1 MGRIMKRLT
10 LGPGRLQVTP
20 QFGVRPVTYLNFSW
34 VLEGSLA
41 GAQGPTNPRDIA
53 FLKLNDILAV
63 VRMEENT
70 ISTEPWQL
78 VEMYEPVP
86 DFAAPK
92 MEQIHRIVNF
102 VEEQI
107 ETWERPVVV
116 TCAAG
121 MGRTGTILA
130 CYFVKVGY
138 QPQEA
143 IDYVRQQRPGSIQS
157 RHQEDA
163 VHQYARFLKSGA

>member
-1 MGRIMKRLT
+1 M
-10 LGPGRLQVTP
+10 
-20 QFGVRPVTYLNFSW
+20 TYMNFSW
-34 VLEGSLA
+34 ILEGSLA
-41 GAQGPTNPRDIA
+41 GAQGPTNTRDIT

-63 VRMEENT
+63 VRMEERT
-70 ISTEPWQL
+70 ISVEPWQL
-78 VEMYEPVP
+78 VELYEPVP
-86 DFAAPK
+86 DFAAPS

-102 VEEQI
+102 VEEQM

-143 IDYVRQQRPGSIQS
+143 IDHVRQERPGSIQS
-157 RHQEDA
+157 RDQVDA
-163 VHQYARFLKSGA
+163 VHQYARYLKGGE